1 MKGDS
6 VIQLLRPLLLAA
18 LAAAT
23 GACQSLPVANGN
35 PAPARLQRIVERG
48 ELRVG
53 VSADLPPLNMKNEQQ
68 EIVGFEIDVV
78 TALAAAMGL
87 EVRFVEKA
95 FPDLLSTLEGG
106 DVDMVISGMTMTPER
121 NTRVAFAGPYFISG
135 TSIVTKEEELARVRD
150 ITKLD
155 DPERTYAAL
164 AGSTSERFV
173 TEMLPRAKLV
183 STRDYETGVQMVI
196 DGSADAMV
204 ADFLRCTFSTWRHPE
219 AGLTAMRPPFTV
231 EPMGI
236 ALPADAPLLLNLVSN
251 YLNTLEDT
259 GLLGQFKAKWL
270 ADGSW
275 MSEYR

>member
-1 MKGDS
+1 M
-6 VIQLLRPLLLAA
+6 IQLLRTLLLAA
-18 LAAAT
+18 LAAT
-23 GACQSLPVANGN
+23 TSACQSLPVASGA
-35 PAPARLQRIVERG
+35 PVPARLQRIVESG
-48 ELRVG
+48 ELKVA

-68 EIVGFEIDVV
+68 EIVGFEIDIV

-87 EVRFVEKA
+87 DVHFVEKP
-95 FPDLLSTLEGG
+95 FSDLLDTLESGE
-106 DVDMVISGMTMTPER
+106 VDLVISGLTMTPER
-121 NTRVAFAGPYFISG
+121 NIRVAFAGPYFISG
-135 TSIVTKEEELARVRD
+135 TSIVTKDEELANVRD

-173 TEMLPRAKLV
+173 SDMLPQAKLV
-183 STRDYETGVQMVI
+183 SVRDYETGVQMVI
-196 DGSADAMV
+196 DGSADALV
-204 ADFLRCTFSTWRHPE
+204 ADFLRCTFSTWSHPE
-219 AGLTAMRPPFTV
+219 AGLTAMRTPFTI
-231 EPMGI
+231 EPLGI
-236 ALPADAPLLLNLVSN
+236 ALPPDAPLLLNLVSN